1 MTDKPINR
9 THGRRPGL
17 WLTIVGGLVAVGF
30 AIYALFAAPDS
41 TSGPLW
47 IVAGWGALVFIYG
60 VYRLV
65 RGPSSLDDPRGGT
78 DVNGR

>member
-1 MTDKPINR
+1 MTDKPINK

-17 WLTIVGGLVAVGF
+17 WLTIAGGLVAVGF
-30 AIYALFAAPDS
+30 AIYALLAAPDS

-78 DVNGR
+78 DANER